1 MKNLLNFT
9 KTDNEI
15 ITALA
20 GYKRI
25 FKMVGLFTACIN
37 LLLLVPSLYMMEV
50 YDRVLTSRNEFTLF
64 MLTLM
69 IFGLYLIYAALDVI
83 RGHAVIEMGKK
94 IDSQLNLRTYTAA
107 YEQNLKQ
114 RGGNAGQAL
123 NDLSTIRQFVTG
135 PSLYAFFDA
144 PWFPFYLIVI
154 FLFNPWLG
162 VFSSVCT
169 LILIVVA
176 IVNEKITHEPLSKA
190 STIAVHSSNLAS
202 NNLRQAEVL
211 ESMGMLPA
219 IRDKWFALHN
229 QFLYLQAVASQR
241 ATTMGGV
248 TKFLRSLM
256 QSLTL
261 GFAAYLVLENQLS
274 AGMMIAATIL
284 LGKALS
290 PVEAVINIWRQ
301 WRGVVSAYQRLEK
314 LLAENPARIGGM
326 SLERPNGFLEMDHV
340 YASAPG
346 TQQIILKDISFKIE
360 PGDVLGVV
368 GPSASGKSTLAR
380 VAIGVWP
387 GVPNCARLDGADVYR
402 WNKDELGPAIGYMP
416 QDIELFPG
424 TMSENIARFG
434 ECKSEDVIAAAKTA
448 GVHDM
453 ILRLPQGYDTR
464 IGDGGVGLSGGQKQ
478 RIALARA
485 LYGNPNFIVLDEP
498 NSNLDDV
505 GEAALVQAILE
516 LKKRKATVVIISHR
530 GSVLQVTTKLL
541 LMNEGAVQ
549 LFGKTADVLETLRK
563 AANNSNQPGH
573 LVPPESGVAPA

>member
-1 MKNLLNFT
+1 
-9 KTDNEI
+9 
-15 ITALA
+15 
-20 GYKRI
+20 
-25 FKMVGLFTACIN
+25 
-37 LLLLVPSLYMMEV
+37 MMEV
-50 YDRVLTSRNEFTLF
+50 YDRVLSSRNEFTLL

-69 IFGLYLIYAALDVI
+69 IVGLYVIYSALDVI

-94 IDSQLNLRTYTAA
+94 IDSKLNLRTYTAA

-114 RGGNAGQAL
+114 RGGNASQAL

-144 PWFPFYLIVI
+144 PWFPFYLIVV

-162 VFSSVCT
+162 VFSTVCT
-169 LILIVVA
+169 LILIIVA
-176 IVNEKITHEPLSKA
+176 VVNEKITHEPLSKA
-190 STIAVHSSNLAS
+190 STISVQSSNLAG

-219 IRDKWFALHN
+219 IRSKWFALHDE
-229 QFLYLQAVASQR
+229 FLHLQAVASQR
-241 ATTMGGV
+241 AATMGGV

-261 GFAAYLVLENQLS
+261 GFAAYLVLQNQLS

-290 PVEAVINIWRQ
+290 PVESVINVWRQ

-314 LLAENPARIGGM
+314 LLADNPERISGM
-326 SLERPNGFLEMDHV
+326 SLEKPHGFLEMEHV
-340 YASAPG
+340 YASSPG
-346 TQQIILKDISFKIE
+346 SQKAIIKDISLKIE

-380 VAIGVWP
+380 VAVGIWP
-387 GVPNCARLDGADVYR
+387 GVPNCARLDGADIYR

-424 TMSENIARFG
+424 TIGENIARF
-434 ECKSEDVIAAAKTA
+434 SEFQSDDVIAAAKIA

-485 LYGNPNFIVLDEP
+485 LFGNPNFIVLDEP
-498 NSNLDDV
+498 NSNLDEV
-505 GEAALVQAILE
+505 GEHALVQAILE
-516 LKKRKATVVIISHR
+516 LQKRKATVMIISHR

-541 LMNEGAVQ
+541 LMNEGSVQ
-549 LFGKTADVLETLRK
+549 LFGKTADVLEALKK
-563 AANNSNQPGH
+563 AAVNSAQAGS
-573 LVPPESGVAPA
+573 LTPPSDGGVA